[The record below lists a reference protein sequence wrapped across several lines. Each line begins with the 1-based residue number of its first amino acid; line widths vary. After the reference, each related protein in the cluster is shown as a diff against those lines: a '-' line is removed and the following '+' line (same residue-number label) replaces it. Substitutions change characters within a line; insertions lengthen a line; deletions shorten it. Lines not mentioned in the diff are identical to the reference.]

1 VKQHHF
7 WGIGELQVENTNL
20 DGVEKLVRK
29 PETSTC
35 FRTRPNLPN
44 DPETKRINNNFV
56 NKEVSNQLRCYF
68 GNYVS
73 FEHI

>member
-56 NKEVSNQLRCYF
+56 K
-68 GNYVS
+68 
-73 FEHI
+73 